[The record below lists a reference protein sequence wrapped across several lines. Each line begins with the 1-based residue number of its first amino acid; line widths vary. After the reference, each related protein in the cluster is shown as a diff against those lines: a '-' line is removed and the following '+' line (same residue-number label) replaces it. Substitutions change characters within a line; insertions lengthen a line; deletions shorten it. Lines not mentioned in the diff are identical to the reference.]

1 MLPRLS
7 LFRAWRDGGLCGIK
21 IGHGGV
27 GEWDAKELD
36 NTGKEQIGLRDGG
49 VRGFLIL
56 HTENRFEGA
65 NGALYGDPL
74 GIKHGPSG
82 RAGGYLGVSPD
93 YLMTGAEQAPPT
105 PTISLPV
112 WHYEYKSSRTL
123 FGLPLIHINLGN
135 MESTGPAA
143 SPPQAIP
150 PRASQIAAG
159 GAVRAHIAIG
169 DAVQ

>member
-1 MLPRLS
+1 M
-7 LFRAWRDGGLCGIK
+7 
-21 IGHGGV
+21 
-27 GEWDAKELD
+27 
-36 NTGKEQIGLRDGG
+36 
-49 VRGFLIL
+49 L